1 MSSSSPSPEKLW
13 EYDCQLTL
21 NEKKIAKLTIT
32 DHVWKKSGREK
43 ITPELIL
50 TLVKIFD
57 GREIEPEPKKNSA
70 WRDVFVRN
78 RISYQGKKY
87 RLIFWF
93 KDRTTNHLWIRNCH
107 QQD

>member
-1 MSSSSPSPEKLW
+1 MPSPSLSPEKTW
-13 EYDCQLTL
+13 EYDCQLIL
-21 NEKKIAKLTIT
+21 NERKVVKVTIT
-32 DHVWKKSGREK
+32 DHVWKKSGRKK

-50 TLVKIFD
+50 DLVKIFD
-57 GREIEPEPKKNSA
+57 GRDIEPEPKKNPT
-70 WRDVFVRN
+70 WRDVFVHN

-93 KDRTTNHLWIRNCH
+93 KNGTTDHLWVRNCH